1 MKLIGRKRRHLRIRR
16 RIRGTTD
23 RPRLCIFR
31 SNRNISAQIIDDSQ
45 RKVICG
51 VSSAS
56 DKTLAKKKKNEVALE
71 IGKRIAKVAMDKGI
85 KKVAFD
91 RAGYRYHG
99 RVKALA
105 DGARE
110 TGLEF

>member
-16 RIRGTTD
+16 RIKGTTD

-31 SNRNISAQIIDDSQ
+31 SNRHISAQIIDDSQ

-56 DKTLAKKKKNEVALE
+56 NKALAKKKKNEVALE
-71 IGKRIAKVAMDKGI
+71 IGKRIAKAAMDKGI

>member
-1 MKLIGRKRRHLRIRR
+1 MKLIGRKRRHVRIHKK
-16 RIRGTTD
+16 IRGTSE
-23 RPRLCIFR
+23 RPRLCVFR
-31 SNRNISAQIIDDSQ
+31 SNRHISAQIIDDSQ

-51 VSSAS
+51 VSSAA
-56 DKTLAKKKKNEVALE
+56 DKALAKKKKNEVALE
-71 IGKRIAKVAMDKGI
+71 VGKRIAKVAMDKGI
-85 KKVAFD
+85 TKVAFD

-110 TGLEF
+110 AGLKF

>member
-1 MKLIGRKRRHLRIRR
+1 MKIIGRKRRHLRIRK
-16 RIRGTTD
+16 RITGTSD
-23 RPRLCIFR
+23 RPRLCVFR
-31 SNRNISAQIIDDSQ
+31 SNRHISAQIIDDS
-45 RKVICG
+45 KGTVICG
-51 VSSAS
+51 ISSAA

-85 KKVAFD
+85 KEVSFD

-110 TGLEF
+110 AGLQF